1 MLLRFSLIA
10 LLTLGLA
17 ACETG
22 YKRTKV
28 VTPQRLSCTG
38 EVPAS
43 LTLYANNDAALN
55 FEEKTYDLERV
66 ETANGV
72 KYANSDISI
81 WNKGVSALITRA
93 DGSMTSCTFMPKPG
107 L

>member
-1 MLLRFSLIA
+1 MDFRFLLIA
-10 LLTLGLA
+10 VVALGVA
-17 ACETG
+17 GCETG
-22 YKRTKV
+22 YKRSKV

-43 LTLYANNDAALN
+43 MTLYANNDVALT
-55 FEEKTYDLERV
+55 FEDKTYDLKRV

-81 WNKGVSALITRA
+81 WNRGVSALITRA
-93 DGSMTSCTFMPKPG
+93 DGSMTSCTFLPKPG

>member
-1 MLLRFSLIA
+1 MILRFSLIA
-10 LLTLGLA
+10 LLILGLA

-22 YKRTKV
+22 YKRSKV

-38 EVPAS
+38 EIPAS

-55 FEEKTYDLERV
+55 FEEKTYDLKRE
-66 ETANGV
+66 ETVSGV
-72 KYANSDISI
+72 KYANSDITF
-81 WNKGVSALITRA
+81 WNKGIDAMITRK
-93 DGSMTSCTFMPKPG
+93 DGSMTTCTFIPKPG

>member
-1 MLLRFSLIA
+1 MVFRFSLIA
-10 LLTLGLA
+10 LLAFGLV
-17 ACETG
+17 ACESG
-22 YKRTKV
+22 YKRSKV

-38 EVPAS
+38 EIPAS
-43 LTLYANNDAALN
+43 LTLYANNDAALT
-55 FEEKTYDLERV
+55 FEEKTHDLERV

-81 WNKGVSALITRA
+81 WNRGVSALITRA